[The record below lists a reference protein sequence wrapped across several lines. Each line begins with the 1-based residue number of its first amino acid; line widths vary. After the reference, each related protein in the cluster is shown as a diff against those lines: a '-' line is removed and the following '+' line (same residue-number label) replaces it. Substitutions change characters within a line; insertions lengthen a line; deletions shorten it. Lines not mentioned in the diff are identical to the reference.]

1 MSVVA
6 EASGSSIPCSSTPP
20 SADRRRDADARRAG
34 EAVVEMLRR
43 GITSRDIMTKSAF
56 ENAIAVVQAFVGS
69 TNAVLHL
76 LAIAHEADVDLT
88 LEDFARIGEIGR
100 ASCRERL

>member
-56 ENAIAVVQAFVGS
+56 ENAIAVVQAFGGS
-69 TNAVLHL
+69 TNAVLDRKSTRLNSSHV
-76 LAIAHEADVDLT
+76 AISYAV
-88 LEDFARIGEIGR
+88 F
-100 ASCRERL
+100 CVKKERKG